1 MTVRGVDL
9 PPKPD
14 VWLGEDKIVYADL
27 RGIRHLSLELVQFV
41 YRERRRL
48 ASKEKLP
55 LLLLAKDL
63 LTIDFEVQL
72 FASRPDTQFLTTA
85 LAIVGQSFMLK
96 HFVSVFVSYHAP
108 DYPVELFDNQSEA
121 CEWLSGRPQG
131 EEVM

>member
-63 LTIDFEVQL
+63 LTID
-72 FASRPDTQFLTTA
+72 
-85 LAIVGQSFMLK
+85 LK
-96 HFVSVFVSYHAP
+96 CSCLPPGLIRNF
-108 DYPVELFDNQSEA
+108 
-121 CEWLSGRPQG
+121 
-131 EEVM
+131 